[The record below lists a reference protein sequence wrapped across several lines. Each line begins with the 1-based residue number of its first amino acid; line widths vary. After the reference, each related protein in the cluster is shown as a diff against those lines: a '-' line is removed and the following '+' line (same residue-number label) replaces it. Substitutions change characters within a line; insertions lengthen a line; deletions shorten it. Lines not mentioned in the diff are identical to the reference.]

1 MPARLLMPA
10 VVAGAMAGL
19 VIIGS
24 ALDVDFPG
32 LAIVAVCAVSYACG
46 AYGSMPAGAVGAA
59 VLLVA
64 LLVLGG
70 SDSVVPPLLA
80 TVGPWAAGYIVR
92 TRQELIGALG
102 ARTRELEAEQDA
114 FARLAVRRE
123 RARIAHEL
131 HDIVAHHLAVMV
143 IHAGAGRMASPD
155 DGADGERLD
164 SIRQAG
170 DQALAEMTRLVAM
183 LQSDAEDG
191 PPERGR
197 LRLLLDQARATGLH
211 VSASPVPDVRL
222 APEVEEGGYRLVQ
235 EGLTNAM
242 KHAPGSK
249 VALRLS
255 VRADA
260 LEIELR
266 DSGAKAPSELAT
278 TGSGLGLAGM
288 RERIEALGGRLD
300 AGPISGGGW
309 RLHAR
314 VPTG

>member
-1 MPARLLMPA
+1 MPVRPLIPA

-19 VIIGS
+19 VVVGS
-24 ALDVDFPG
+24 ALDVNSPA
-32 LAIVAVCAVSYACG
+32 LSIVAVCAVSYACG
-46 AYGSMPAGAVGAA
+46 AYGSLPAGAIGTT
-59 VLLVA
+59 VLLAA
-64 LLVLGG
+64 LLVFVS
-70 SDSVVPPLLA
+70 SDSVVPPLLT

-92 TRQELIGALG
+92 TRQELTGALR

-123 RARIAHEL
+123 RACIAHEL

-143 IHAGAGRMASPD
+143 IHAGAGRMASPE

-197 LRLLLDQARATGLH
+197 LRLLLDQARATGLD
-211 VSASPVPDVRL
+211 VSATPLPDVRL
-222 APEVEEGGYRLVQ
+222 APEVEEGAYRLVQ

-266 DSGAKAPSELAT
+266 DSGAKTSSKLAT

-300 AGPISGGGW
+300 AGRVSGGGW
-309 RLHAR
+309 RVHAR

>member
-1 MPARLLMPA
+1 
-10 VVAGAMAGL
+10 
-19 VIIGS
+19 
-24 ALDVDFPG
+24 
-32 LAIVAVCAVSYACG
+32 
-46 AYGSMPAGAVGAA
+46 
-59 VLLVA
+59 
-64 LLVLGG
+64 
-70 SDSVVPPLLA
+70 
-80 TVGPWAAGYIVR
+80 
-92 TRQELIGALG
+92 
-102 ARTRELEAEQDA
+102 
-114 FARLAVRRE
+114 
-123 RARIAHEL
+123 
-131 HDIVAHHLAVMV
+131 
-143 IHAGAGRMASPD
+143 
-155 DGADGERLD
+155 
-164 SIRQAG
+164 
-170 DQALAEMTRLVAM
+170 MTRLVAM

-266 DSGAKAPSELAT
+266 DSGAKAPSKLAT

-288 RERIEALGGRLD
+288 RERIEGLGGSLD
-300 AGPISGGGW
+300 AGPVSGGGW
-309 RLHAR
+309 RVHAR